1 MSVGLVFKPGRAFR
15 AARVRAAVL
24 FLFSVPAASVAS
36 AQTSQPTLEAL
47 LMPGMTAWITDASG
61 REEKSRV
68 VGVSSDVVTITVRDH
83 VRRLRSTEIRR
94 VRVRR
99 SDSLINGAL
108 IGAGAAVASGLVLCT
123 LTEPWENCR
132 DDVGPMMRIGAAACS
147 ADHLSRRARTT
158 GLAALL
164 TERSNGIG
172 EHTSPER
179 VCYTALSSS
188 QLPFRAALLSSSDT
202 P

>member
-132 DDVGPMMRIGAAACS
+132 DDVGPMMRIGAIGA
-147 ADHLSRRARTT
+147 
-158 GLAALL
+158 GV
-164 TERSNGIG
+164 GIG
-172 EHTSPER
+172 ID
-179 VCYTALSSS
+179 ALVRGRRTIYAAAHGSAR
-188 QLPFRAALLSSSDT
+188 LRAAPIISRHVRGLQVSLRF
-202 P
+202 